1 MTILEAVGP
10 GVAVLGLGCVLLLW
24 GAEEFMEH
32 LGAVAALTGIP
43 VLALGLLLAGA
54 EPEEL
59 ATALIASSQGH
70 PVLAATDAIGANVTM
85 LTLGLGL
92 AFFVQPVAVDRVLR
106 RYALIAVVA
115 GVLALAALADG
126 HVGRWEAGTLCAV
139 YVAVVAGV
147 WHLQRRPPAFGEVAE
162 FLENGDEHNEHNE
175 DDADAAGGVDVRGG
189 QDSGDPRAEASWSR
203 SHGPLAEH
211 PERADPPDRVEHA
224 ESAEDVREQR
234 WPAGVSWRAARRPV
248 GMVLAGLAAMVV
260 GGALAVD
267 GAARL
272 ALASGLG
279 EHATGLSALAFA
291 TSAEVLALVVAARRR
306 ALTQVAVG
314 GVLGSAIYNATLTL
328 GAAAYV
334 GDLAAPDLVTAAA
347 IGAALPLVVL
357 GATWRPIGRVL
368 GGALVVGYLAYI
380 AAVVQGHV

>member
-1 MTILEAVGP
+1 
-10 GVAVLGLGCVLLLW
+10 
-24 GAEEFMEH
+24 
-32 LGAVAALTGIP
+32 
-43 VLALGLLLAGA
+43 
-54 EPEEL
+54 
-59 ATALIASSQGH
+59 
-70 PVLAATDAIGANVTM
+70 
-85 LTLGLGL
+85 
-92 AFFVQPVAVDRVLR
+92 
-106 RYALIAVVA
+106 
-115 GVLALAALADG
+115 
-126 HVGRWEAGTLCAV
+126 
-139 YVAVVAGV
+139 
-147 WHLQRRPPAFGEVAE
+147 
-162 FLENGDEHNEHNE
+162 
-175 DDADAAGGVDVRGG
+175 
-189 QDSGDPRAEASWSR
+189 
-203 SHGPLAEH
+203 
-211 PERADPPDRVEHA
+211 
-224 ESAEDVREQR
+224 
-234 WPAGVSWRAARRPV
+234 
-248 GMVLAGLAAMVV
+248 MVLAGLAAMVV

-334 GDLAAPDLVTAAA
+334 GDLAAPDLVPAAA